1 MALFDHT
8 AERLAEGPTLALTAQ
23 RADEVTGLLHRYDPD
38 VQARGDHRVFGN
50 GVLLYGPFEI
60 TAKLAAQAGLPE
72 GTVAAYRASI
82 LPPAKRHH
90 RPEDRIRRDAQRLIR
105 GLAVRL
111 GGTVHGSRPSQIIN
125 LRAAVYAPQPVPP
138 GEVISILQPYAN
150 GTLFAEDNPET
161 PESYS
166 LLTKESPRFWVI
178 YWPPRLARNPI
189 EPPAA
194 AIGAL
199 RDQDPCRWELSN
211 RHPADQASTDL
222 CLDVGRAAFDLA
234 RHTGGTVIDSYGFPI
249 SKPED
254 LLPRREP
261 VRERRPRRP

>member
-8 AERLAEGPTLALTAQ
+8 AERLTRGPTLALTAE
-23 RADEVTGLLHRYDPD
+23 RADEVTGLLHRYDPA
-38 VQARGDHRVFGN
+38 VQPRGDHFVFGN
-50 GVLLYGPFEI
+50 GVLLHGPVQI

-72 GTVAAYRASI
+72 GTVTAYRASI

-90 RPEDRIRRDAQRLIR
+90 RPEDRTRRDARRLIG

-111 GGTVHGSRPSQIIN
+111 GGTVHGSRPSEVIN

-138 GEVISILQPYAN
+138 EEVISALQPYAS
-150 GTLFAEDNPET
+150 GTLFVEDNPDM
-161 PESYS
+161 PESYF
-166 LLTKESPRFWVI
+166 LLTEESPRFFTI

-199 RDQDPCRWELSN
+199 RDQEPCRWELSN
-211 RHPADQASTDL
+211 RHPADQASPDL

-234 RHTGGTVIDSYGFPI
+234 RHTSGAVIDSYGFPI
-249 SKPED
+249 DKPED
-254 LLPRREP
+254 LLPP
-261 VRERRPRRP
+261 ATS

>member
-8 AERLAEGPTLALTAQ
+8 AERLAGGPTLALTAE
-23 RADEVTGLLHRYDPD
+23 RGDEVTGLLHRYDPA
-38 VQARGDHRVFGN
+38 VQARGDHFVFGN
-50 GVLLYGPFEI
+50 GVLLHGPVQV

-72 GTVAAYRASI
+72 GTITAYRASI

-90 RPEDRIRRDAQRLIR
+90 RPEDRTRRDAQRLIR

-111 GGTVHGSRPSQIIN
+111 GGTVHGSRPSQVIN
-125 LRAAVYAPQPVPP
+125 LRAAVYAPQPLPP
-138 GEVISILQPYAN
+138 EEVISVLQPYAS
-150 GTLFAEDNPET
+150 GTLFAEDNPDM
-161 PESYS
+161 PGSYS
-166 LLTKESPRFWVI
+166 LLTNESPRFLTI

-199 RDQDPCRWELSN
+199 RDQEPCRWELSN
-211 RHPADQASTDL
+211 RHPANEASADL

-234 RHTGGTVIDSYGFPI
+234 RHTSGAVIDSYGFPI
-249 SKPED
+249 DQPED
-254 LLPRREP
+254 LLPP
-261 VRERRPRRP
+261 ATS